1 MAMIH
6 WLSNMIFKL
15 EKFIVI
21 ILGLVMLFSLAAGV
35 VYRYVLKS
43 PLVWSDEVAIF
54 SLIWLTFI
62 GGSMSVK
69 LGRTAVVTIFV
80 DKFTGKVK
88 KFLLGLSVLI
98 VLVFAVYLLYLSLQ
112 WLSSPNILVQRSNS
126 MNMPMIYAY
135 LSVPVSFLFIAI
147 HAVDLLARHFRQETE
162 GV

>member
-1 MAMIH
+1 
-6 WLSNMIFKL
+6 
-15 EKFIVI
+15 
-21 ILGLVMLFSLAAGV
+21 MLFSLAAGV

-88 KFLLGLSVLI
+88 KFLLGLNV
-98 VLVFAVYLLYLSLQ
+98 
-112 WLSSPNILVQRSNS
+112 
-126 MNMPMIYAY
+126 
-135 LSVPVSFLFIAI
+135 
-147 HAVDLLARHFRQETE
+147 
-162 GV
+162 